1 MNKTLCFGELLLRLS
16 PSAEGAWLQANSLPA
31 FVGGAEANVAT
42 ALALWQQ
49 PVGYCT
55 ALPDNFLSKQLAA
68 YLQEKNID
76 TSSIHYSG
84 NRVGVYYLQQGTDV
98 KHSAVVFDRAG
109 SSFSQLQRGMIN
121 WDNVLEGISW
131 FHFSAIA
138 ASLTASA
145 ADVCEEVLQAA
156 SAKGITISVDLNYRN
171 KLWQYGK
178 QPIDI
183 MPGLV
188 KYCDF
193 VMGNLWSENV
203 MLGIPL
209 DDGLI
214 NDDTKKAYLEQMLNS
229 SKAVMTQFPKVKQVA
244 NTFRF
249 DRNGGGIQYYTALFN
264 GELFVSAEYS
274 SDKVLDKVGSGDCF
288 MGGLIYGMSNGHGP
302 QQTLDFAT
310 AAAFNKLF
318 IKGDTTN
325 QTVNEIKAT
334 IKNAG

>member
-1 MNKTLCFGELLLRLS
+1 MSKTLCFGELLLRLS
-16 PSAEGAWLQANSLPA
+16 PSAEGDWLQQHMLPA

-42 ALALWQQ
+42 ALALWDQ

-55 ALPDNFLSKQLAA
+55 ALPDNFLSKQLSA
-68 YLQEKNID
+68 YLQKKNID

-98 KHSAVVFDRAG
+98 KNSGVVFDRTG
-109 SSFSQLQRGMIN
+109 SSFSQLQKGMID
-121 WDNVLEGISW
+121 WDKVFDGITW

-138 ASLTASA
+138 ASLTISASE
-145 ADVCEEVLQAA
+145 VCEEALQAA
-156 SAKGITISVDLNYRN
+156 SSKGITISLDLNYRN

-183 MPGLV
+183 MPQLAA
-188 KYCDF
+188 YCDV
-193 VMGNLWSENV
+193 VMGNLWSANV

-209 DDGLI
+209 DDSLI
-214 NDDTKKAYLEQMLNS
+214 KTDSKKTYFEQAVNT
-229 SKAVMTQFPKVKQVA
+229 SKAIQERFPKVKTVA

-249 DRNGGGIQYYTALFN
+249 DRNEGIQYYTALYN

-288 MGGLIYGMSNGHGP
+288 MAGLICGMSNGHAT

-310 AAAFNKLF
+310 AAAYNKLF

-325 QTVNEIKAT
+325 QTVNDINST
-334 IKNAG
+334 IKHAG

>member
-1 MNKTLCFGELLLRLS
+1 MSKTLCFGELLLRLS
-16 PSAEGAWLQANSLPA
+16 PSAEGDWLQQHMLPA

-42 ALALWQQ
+42 ALALWDQ

-55 ALPDNFLSKQLAA
+55 ALPDNFLSKQLSA
-68 YLQEKNID
+68 YLQKKNID

-98 KHSAVVFDRAG
+98 KNAGVIFDRAG
-109 SSFSQLQRGMIN
+109 SSFSQLQKGMID
-121 WDNVLEGISW
+121 WDKIFNGITW

-138 ASLTASA
+138 ASLTKSA
-145 ADVCEEVLQAA
+145 AEVCEEALQAA
-156 SAKGITISVDLNYRN
+156 SSKGITISLDLNYRN

-183 MPGLV
+183 MPMLT
-188 KYCDF
+188 KYCDV
-193 VMGNLWSENV
+193 VMGNLWSANV

-209 DDGLI
+209 DDSLI
-214 NDDTKKAYLEQMLNS
+214 KTNSKKTYLEQAVNT
-229 SKAVMTQFPKVKQVA
+229 SKAIQERFPKVKTVA

-249 DRNGGGIQYYTALFN
+249 DCNEGIQYYTALYN

-288 MGGLIYGMSNGHGP
+288 MAGLIYGMNNGHAP

-310 AAAFNKLF
+310 AAAYNKLF

-325 QTVNEIKAT
+325 QTVNDIKST
-334 IKNAG
+334 IKYAG

>member
-1 MNKTLCFGELLLRLS
+1 MGKTLCFGELLLRLS
-16 PSAEGAWLQANSLPA
+16 PSAKGDWLQQHVLPA

-42 ALALWQQ
+42 ALALWDQ

-55 ALPDNFLSKQLAA
+55 ALPDNFLSKQLSA
-68 YLQEKNID
+68 YLQKKNID

-84 NRVGVYYLQQGTDV
+84 NRIGVYYLQQGTDV
-98 KHSAVVFDRAG
+98 KNGGVVFDRAG
-109 SSFSQLQRGMIN
+109 SSFSQLQKGMID
-121 WDNVLEGISW
+121 WDKVFDGITW

-138 ASLTASA
+138 ASLTISA
-145 ADVCEEVLQAA
+145 AEVCEEALQAA
-156 SAKGITISVDLNYRN
+156 SSKGITISLDLNYRN

-183 MPGLV
+183 MPQLAA
-188 KYCDF
+188 YCDV
-193 VMGNLWSENV
+193 VMGNLWSANV

-209 DDGLI
+209 DDSLFKT
-214 NDDTKKAYLEQMLNS
+214 NSKKTYLEQAVNT
-229 SKAVMTQFPKVKQVA
+229 SKAIQERFPKVKTVA

-249 DRNGGGIQYYTALFN
+249 DRNEGIQYYTALYN

-288 MGGLIYGMSNGHGP
+288 MAGLIYGMNNGHAP

-310 AAAFNKLF
+310 AAAYNKLF

-325 QTVNEIKAT
+325 QTVNDINST
-334 IKNAG
+334 IKHAG

>member
-16 PSAEGAWLQANSLPA
+16 PSADGDWLQTNIVPA

-42 ALALWQQ
+42 ALALWNQ

-55 ALPDNFLSKQLAA
+55 ALPDSFLSKQLAG
-68 YLQEKNID
+68 YLRKKNID

-98 KHSAVVFDRAG
+98 KNSGVIFDRAG
-109 SSFSQLQRGMIN
+109 SSFAQLQKGVIDWN
-121 WDNVLEGISW
+121 KAFDGISW

-145 ADVCEEVLQAA
+145 AEVCEEALQAA
-156 SAKGITISVDLNYRN
+156 AAKGITISVDLNYRN

-178 QPIDI
+178 QPVEI
-183 MPGLV
+183 MPSLV
-188 KYCDF
+188 KYCDV
-193 VMGNLWSENV
+193 VMGNLWAANM
-203 MLGIPL
+203 MLDIPL
-209 DDGLI
+209 NESLL
-214 NDDTKKAYLEQMLNS
+214 NQHEKKAYLEQTAETS
-229 SKAVMTQFPKVKQVA
+229 RTIQQQFPKVKTVA

-249 DRNGGGIQYYTALFN
+249 DRNEGIQYYTTLFTD
-264 GELFVSAEYS
+264 ELFVSAEYAA
-274 SDKVLDKVGSGDCF
+274 DKVLDRVGSGDCF
-288 MGGLIYGMSNGHGP
+288 MGGLIYGLSNGHAP

-310 AAAFNKLF
+310 AAAYNKLF

-325 QTVNEIKAT
+325 QTVNEITAT
-334 IKNAG
+334 IKNG